1 MEQLPPAT
9 VQAVRDMLDEFHQL
23 IAAAR
28 LYGQEHPK
36 TMHAAERMGSEV
48 ARLLKETGEL
58 EFTVQ
63 RDALL
68 WMDHEVYADD
78 DSRDGI
84 ARTLHR
90 EGIVRFAFLPDL
102 HRPEIM
108 LFAELLGIN
117 LGLPQWEE
125 ETLTSL
131 LWQAQL
137 KAVAYEAVEYLS
149 DAQEMSETTAR
160 GEEGYIHEMVR
171 QILDPDPPAPGEGF
185 GGMGAALGK
194 GGSGSGPGGRPRRG
208 SDGPTGGPGSGPDLG
223 GPASAGPGA
232 GGGPAGPGG
241 KGPGGT
247 AASPDGTGAPV
258 AAAGA
263 QSVQG
268 IPAQMDTAEAAGVAD
283 ARSDLSVPD
292 ESWTPAQH
300 IAALDLGRWADESE
314 GELQEEVDHRNLRR
328 EVAED
333 NHETILGRIVSLLLV
348 AGARGRGE
356 LDADQATA
364 LVTRA
369 LTRDEAQESHLWK
382 ATVELAMRL
391 TSSPVELVQPG
402 RFGLEAWL
410 DTLTRP
416 ALFTAFAATLSR
428 DNPADVQLLHRFLG
442 GGSGERARLVV
453 QRMGGQGGH
462 RLGWVMD
469 EVARVV
475 QQDMARITD
484 GLQRRSVEEIL
495 QIIDLL
501 ARMGGDQA
509 TATLQQLLQHRI
521 SDVRAAA
528 VKALPD
534 PLPRPL
540 VSPAMALLSDDSAAV
555 RDAVIELMRTR
566 RPVGAFD
573 ALKTMMTGA
582 AFTEGDAE
590 RKRVIAAALA
600 ASGGEAAIPVLEEII
615 GRFGLFAGASAKA
628 DLEACARALALID
641 SLRARQV
648 LKNAGKSLNPYVR
661 RICREA
667 LEGGIR

>member
-1 MEQLPPAT
+1 MEQVPPTT
-9 VQAVRDMLDEFHQL
+9 VQAIRDMLDEFHQL

-28 LYGQEHPK
+28 LYGHEHPK
-36 TMHAAERMGSEV
+36 TLRSAERMSSEV

-63 RDALL
+63 RDALVWL
-68 WMDHEVYADD
+68 DHEAYQDD
-78 DSRDGI
+78 DNRDGI

-90 EGIVRFAFLPDL
+90 EGIVRFAFLPGL
-102 HRPEIM
+102 HRPEIL
-108 LFAELLGIN
+108 LFAELLGVN

-137 KAVAYEAVEYLS
+137 QAVSYEAVEYLS

-194 GGSGSGPGGRPRRG
+194 AGTGSGPGGRPR
-208 SDGPTGGPGSGPDLG
+208 
-223 GPASAGPGA
+223 A
-232 GGGPAGPGG
+232 GGDGPAGPGG
-241 KGPGGT
+241 TGPGGT
-247 AASPDGTGAPV
+247 AASPHGTGAP
-258 AAAGA
+258 ATAAGS
-263 QSVQG
+263 QPMQG
-268 IPAQMDTAEAAGVAD
+268 IPVDMDATEAAGVGD

-300 IAALDLGRWADESE
+300 IAALDLGRWAEEAD
-314 GELQEEVDHRNLRR
+314 GELQEEVDFKNIRR

-333 NHETILGRIVSLLLV
+333 SHETILGRVVSLLLV
-348 AGARGRGE
+348 AGARGREE
-356 LDADQATA
+356 LDTEQATA

-369 LTRDEAQESHLWK
+369 LTREEAEESHLWK

-391 TSSPVELVQPG
+391 TSSPVELIQPG

-416 ALFTAFAATLSR
+416 GLFTAFAATLSR

-453 QRMGGQGGH
+453 QRMGGQGGQ

-475 QQDMARITD
+475 QRDMARITD
-484 GLQRRSVEEIL
+484 GLHRRSVEEVL

-501 ARMGGDQA
+501 ARMGGNQA
-509 TATLQQLLQHRI
+509 TATLQELLQHRI

-528 VKALPD
+528 IKALPD

-540 VSPAMALLSDDSAAV
+540 VEPVMALLSDDNAAV
-555 RDAVIELMRTR
+555 REAVIELLRTR

-573 ALKTMMTGA
+573 ALKSMMTGE
-582 AFTEGDAE
+582 AFTSGDAE

-600 ASGGEAAIPVLEEII
+600 ASGGEAAIPVLQEII
-615 GRFGLFAGASAKA
+615 GQFGLFTGAKAKA
-628 DLEACARALALID
+628 DLEASARALALID
-641 SLRARQV
+641 SLRSRQV

-667 LEGGIR
+667 LEGGAR